1 MAGARAQKTH
11 GRIPVYKDASRPVEE
26 RVGDLLSRMTLEE
39 KVMQLNQYTL
49 GRNDNAN
56 NMADPVNDIPA
67 EIGSL
72 IYYGSSPELRNRVQ
86 RKAVEESRLGIP
98 ILFGHDVIHG
108 FRTTYPIS
116 LAQACSWNPGLVEK
130 AAGVAAQEA
139 RMSGVDWTFSPMIDV
154 ARDPRWG
161 RVVECYG
168 EDPFLI
174 AELGV
179 EMVRGIQSQ
188 GVASTLK
195 HYAAYSVPKGG
206 RDGNCRTDPH
216 IAPRELHQM
225 YLYPFRRVIREARPM
240 GVMSSYNDWDG
251 VPVTASRYFL
261 TDLLRH
267 EYGFDG
273 YVVSDSEA
281 VEYVHTKHAVAETY
295 EEACLLYTSPSPRDR
310 G

>member
-1 MAGARAQKTH
+1 
-11 GRIPVYKDASRPVEE
+11 
-26 RVGDLLSRMTLEE
+26 
-39 KVMQLNQYTL
+39 
-49 GRNDNAN
+49 
-56 NMADPVNDIPA
+56 
-67 EIGSL
+67 
-72 IYYGSSPELRNRVQ
+72 
-86 RKAVEESRLGIP
+86 
-98 ILFGHDVIHG
+98 
-108 FRTTYPIS
+108 
-116 LAQACSWNPGLVEK
+116 
-130 AAGVAAQEA
+130 
-139 RMSGVDWTFSPMIDV
+139 
-154 ARDPRWG
+154 
-161 RVVECYG
+161 
-168 EDPFLI
+168 
-174 AELGV
+174 
-179 EMVRGIQSQ
+179 MVRGIQSQ

-225 YLYPFRRVIREARPM
+225 YLYPFRRVIRESGPM

-295 EEACLLYTSPSPRDR
+295 EDAVRQVLEAGLNVAHELLAPGAVHSSGAQARPGGTPLDGGRGPARARGPAGKVPPRALR
-310 G
+310 QPL

>member
-1 MAGARAQKTH
+1 MKKILILCLAAVSVAGARAQKTH

-116 LAQACSWNPGLVEK
+116 LAQACSWNPALVERPP
-130 AAGVAAQEA
+130 GSPHRRPGCRE
-139 RMSGVDWTFSPMIDV
+139 WT
-154 ARDPRWG
+154 G
-161 RVVECYG
+161 
-168 EDPFLI
+168 
-174 AELGV
+174 
-179 EMVRGIQSQ
+179 
-188 GVASTLK
+188 
-195 HYAAYSVPKGG
+195 
-206 RDGNCRTDPH
+206 
-216 IAPRELHQM
+216 
-225 YLYPFRRVIREARPM
+225 
-240 GVMSSYNDWDG
+240 
-251 VPVTASRYFL
+251 
-261 TDLLRH
+261 
-267 EYGFDG
+267 
-273 YVVSDSEA
+273 
-281 VEYVHTKHAVAETY
+281 
-295 EEACLLYTSPSPRDR
+295 PSPR
-310 G
+310 

>member
-1 MAGARAQKTH
+1 MRRAGEIAGLEARVL
-11 GRIPVYKDASRPVEE
+11 GYRNVYA
-26 RVGDLLSRMTLEE
+26 
-39 KVMQLNQYTL
+39 
-49 GRNDNAN
+49 
-56 NMADPVNDIPA
+56 
-67 EIGSL
+67 
-72 IYYGSSPELRNRVQ
+72 
-86 RKAVEESRLGIP
+86 P
-98 ILFGHDVIHG
+98 IL
-108 FRTTYPIS
+108 
-116 LAQACSWNPGLVEK
+116 
-130 AAGVAAQEA
+130 
-139 RMSGVDWTFSPMIDV
+139 DV

-240 GVMSSYNDWDG
+240 GVMSSYNDW
-251 VPVTASRYFL
+251 TAFR
-261 TDLLRH
+261 
-267 EYGFDG
+267 
-273 YVVSDSEA
+273 
-281 VEYVHTKHAVAETY
+281 
-295 EEACLLYTSPSPRDR
+295 
-310 G
+310 